1 MYILTVICNDD
12 LMGTC
17 VICTKYD
24 FATQSSCGIELD
36 KNTLLFEI
44 LKKISEHDLCCYTL
58 MNTFQLTL

>member
-1 MYILTVICNDD
+1 MYILTVICNDE

-17 VICTKYD
+17 IICTKYD

-44 LKKISEHDLCCYTL
+44 LKKSPNMTCVVIRS
-58 MNTFQLTL
+58 

>member
-44 LKKISEHDLCCYTL
+44 LKKSPNMTCVVIRS
-58 MNTFQLTL
+58 